1 MSQKALLWRVCVS
14 HVSLVHSRN
23 HCTSPFNAVPWEEQR
38 FMIGVCSTYS
48 QVCLPSFRIVLSLQA
63 QELSQEKEAIKLKTT
78 LKQSKKNFLAVCLYI
93 PESNFLKI
101 SFIFM
106 LYMNVLHTCLYVY
119 APCMNLI
126 ECLDLELQ
134 IVVSHN
140 VDVETWTLALWKN
153 QQLLFS
159 SLENN
164 F

>member
-1 MSQKALLWRVCVS
+1 
-14 HVSLVHSRN
+14 
-23 HCTSPFNAVPWEEQR
+23 
-38 FMIGVCSTYS
+38 MIVVCSTYS
-48 QVCLPSFRIVLSLQA
+48 QVCLPSFRVVLSLQA

-78 LKQSKKNFLAVCLYI
+78 LKQSKKKFLTVCLYI
-93 PESNFLKI
+93 PENNFLKI

-106 LYMNVLHTCLYVY
+106 LHVNVLHTCLYVY
-119 APCMNLI
+119 APCVNLI